1 MSRILSLL
9 LLLVIAGST
18 CAQGPNEPLV
28 KKVKTSIHK
37 GVRFLIS
44 KQRGDGGWE
53 DLTGNGAKSDQI
65 GGPSALALLALL
77 NCDGVIDDPDLEQQR
92 HKAIERALAQVR
104 TIETTRV
111 YVKALQAMALAEAK
125 KPQDI
130 KLINANVQWLLEARV
145 YKGDKFIGWTYGKH
159 VTDRVS
165 DASNSQYAMLAL
177 WYARQAGI
185 PIDRGV
191 WEQIRDYYTR
201 TQSRDGSWP
210 YSTDYDPDQGRP
222 SVTMTVAG
230 LCGLAIAG
238 MELNAGREQKL
249 PDGRFK
255 NCGDYQE
262 NAPSAA
268 ATKWVVD
275 KFKIDLTDRVYYH
288 LYGIERAGRL
298 TGQRFFGEHDW
309 YREGCEFLVKRQDPE
324 GAWPSKFG
332 HDRWPHINTSFAVL
346 FLSKGRTPVVISKL
360 VHGNWPRVEWDLDWN
375 NDRNDL
381 RHLTEDISRKGLFDK
396 KPVAWQTYDVT
407 RALYAN
413 TDKPTKDDETAV
425 VADMLQSPILYIT
438 GHKNVRLRIRDNETA
453 LIKRYVESGG
463 FLLAEAC
470 CGDPNFDAGIKEWV
484 KENWPGH
491 ELTYLES
498 THPVWTC
505 NDIVPAGAP
514 YKLMGLQVGCRTIML
529 YSPQDLSCYWEA
541 GLPSPSGRGVGG
553 EGNAQTQLAFRLGGN
568 IIAYATGKT
577 PPLPRL
583 TPVEIASEKSIA
595 SQRKRGVFQIGQ
607 IRYRSD
613 DWQPAPKAMVNLMRN
628 VHEVRGLDVD
638 LKTVQIKLDDRY
650 EGGRSVALDYKF
662 LYMHGR
668 KEIRSVEP
676 DDLAQL
682 RFSLE
687 HGGLLFADACC
698 GNEVFDKSFRK
709 FAQELF
715 SKDKLQRVPATDRL
729 FSGLPL
735 DKIKCRIKANG
746 PMLKMEPY
754 LEGVQ
759 INGRW
764 VVLYSRYDIGC
775 ALERNT
781 SADCVG
787 YDPHSA
793 MHIATAAVLY
803 NVTP

>member
-1 MSRILSLL
+1 MSRTIALFLTLL
-9 LLLVIAGST
+9 FAGSI

-37 GVRFLIS
+37 GIAYLMS
-44 KQRGDGGWE
+44 EQRADGSWDDPLPMQTGG
-53 DLTGNGAKSDQI
+53 LT
-65 GGPSALALLALL
+65 ALATLALL
-77 NCDGVIDDPDLEQQR
+77 NCDGIIDDPDLEKDRQKKVQ
-92 HKAIERALAQVR
+92 RALANLR
-104 TIETTRV
+104 TIDVPRV
-111 YVKALQAMALAEAK
+111 YAKSLQTMALAEAK
-125 KPQDI
+125 KPEDLKI
-130 KLINANVQWLLEARV
+130 ISANVKWLLDARV
-145 YKGDKFIGWTYGKH
+145 YKAGKFHGWSYGKNS
-159 VTDRVS
+159 TAANNAS

-177 WYARQAGI
+177 WYARQAGV
-185 PIDRGV
+185 PIDRDV

-201 TQSRDGSWP
+201 SQLGDGSWP
-210 YSTDYDPDQGRP
+210 YSTDYDPGGAADVGRP
-222 SVTMTVAG
+222 SVTMTIAG

-238 MELNAGREQKL
+238 MEMNAGRELRQ

-255 NCGDYQE
+255 NCGVYNE
-262 NAPSAA
+262 SAPSAA
-268 ATKWVVD
+268 ATKRMIEQ
-275 KFKIDLTDRVYYH
+275 FKLDLSERTYYH

-309 YREGCEFLVKRQDPE
+309 YREGCELLVKRRGPE
-324 GAWPSKFG
+324 GAWPAKIG
-332 HDRWPHINTSFAVL
+332 HDRWPLVNTSFAVL
-346 FLSKGRTPVVISKL
+346 FLSKGRTPIVMSKL

-381 RHLTEDISRKGLFDK
+381 RHLTEDISRTDLFGK
-396 KPVAWQTYDVT
+396 KPVAWQTYDVS
-407 RALYAN
+407 RALFARS
-413 TDKPTKDDETAV
+413 DKPTKDDETAI

-438 GHKNVRLRIRDNETA
+438 GHKNVRLRIQDNESA
-453 LIKRYVESGG
+453 VIKRYVESGG
-463 FLLAEAC
+463 FLFAEAC
-470 CGDPNFDAGIKEWV
+470 CGDRNFDTGIKEWV

-529 YSPQDLSCYWEA
+529 YSPQDLSCYWE
-541 GLPSPSGRGVGG
+541 SGRAG
-553 EGNAQTQLAFRLGGN
+553 GNAQTEVAFRLGGN

-577 PPLPRL
+577 PPQPRL
-583 TPVEIASEKSIA
+583 TPIEIAADKPITSS
-595 SQRKRGVFQIGQ
+595 RKRGYFQIGQ
-607 IRYRSD
+607 IPYRGD
-613 DWQPAPKAMVNLMRN
+613 DWQPAPKAMVNLMRKI
-628 VHEVRGLDVD
+628 HEARGLDVELRTVKID
-638 LKTVQIKLDDRY
+638 LH
-650 EGGRSVALDYKF
+650 ERSDLLDYKF

-668 KEIRSVEP
+668 KEITRIDEEG
-676 DDLAQL
+676 LTHL

-715 SKDKLQRVPATDRL
+715 PKEKLQRVPASDRL
-729 FSGLPL
+729 FKELPL
-735 DKIKCRIKANG
+735 DRIKCRIKANG
-746 PMLKMEPY
+746 PMLKMEPF

-759 INGRW
+759 VNGRW
-764 VVLYSRYDIGC
+764 VLLYSRYDIGC

-787 YDPHSA
+787 YDPDSA
-793 MHIATAAVLY
+793 MGIATAAVRY
-803 NVTP
+803 NVEP